1 MTKNNRLCLVAGK
14 MKLHK
19 PVWEYFK
26 CMHFNKNYTSKHM
39 LAEAALILLLDY
51 QRKTPGRNSISCPAF
66 RATVGIS
73 TKGSKI
79 HLMKT
84 TQS

>member
-1 MTKNNRLCLVAGK
+1 
-14 MKLHK
+14 
-19 PVWEYFK
+19 
-26 CMHFNKNYTSKHM
+26 M

-79 HLMKT
+79 HLMKNHPKLILQKSVLQISVYLAPSPIFNAT
-84 TQS
+84 VLSRNQN